1 MLLAGTWQTGR
12 KRVTNSNGTPPLL
25 SRGATTADGAP
36 YWAGGA
42 FRAVSPSIQ
51 RSLVSHPAMT
61 KGNPNIH
68 SISIKAQFSPLQQL
82 SPTLERIRQSYY
94 LPYNTGN
101 TLILDFDQ
109 SPESQTLDTDPPQHP
124 RLQRTSFHP
133 FSTTSSLSATMR
145 PSTFLVAALAVVP
158 GALAVDQ
165 MKSVIVWAKTDSVGD
180 DIIQRAKQSIIDA
193 GGQITHTYS
202 LIRGF
207 AAVTPAKVLES
218 VQAFS
223 ESLTIE
229 EDHTVTNSV

>member
-1 MLLAGTWQTGR
+1 
-12 KRVTNSNGTPPLL
+12 
-25 SRGATTADGAP
+25 
-36 YWAGGA
+36 
-42 FRAVSPSIQ
+42 
-51 RSLVSHPAMT
+51 
-61 KGNPNIH
+61 
-68 SISIKAQFSPLQQL
+68 
-82 SPTLERIRQSYY
+82 
-94 LPYNTGN
+94 
-101 TLILDFDQ
+101 
-109 SPESQTLDTDPPQHP
+109 
-124 RLQRTSFHP
+124 
-133 FSTTSSLSATMR
+133 MR

-193 GGQITHTYS
+193 GGEALLFNRFEVFESQLTT
-202 LIRGF
+202 IRGF

>member
-1 MLLAGTWQTGR
+1 
-12 KRVTNSNGTPPLL
+12 
-25 SRGATTADGAP
+25 
-36 YWAGGA
+36 
-42 FRAVSPSIQ
+42 
-51 RSLVSHPAMT
+51 
-61 KGNPNIH
+61 
-68 SISIKAQFSPLQQL
+68 
-82 SPTLERIRQSYY
+82 
-94 LPYNTGN
+94 
-101 TLILDFDQ
+101 
-109 SPESQTLDTDPPQHP
+109 
-124 RLQRTSFHP
+124 
-133 FSTTSSLSATMR
+133 MR

-202 LIRGF
+202 MLTAIRGF